1 VHGRDNTSTWTR
13 NEVTSAWTIQERS
26 DDTISIHEQSEC
38 YTCKQYECN
47 EYVRSALARSK
58 YEYMDEEHS
67 DECMDDT
74 TIQYEERSD
83 DTHNQKP
90 SQAHL

>member
-1 VHGRDNTSTWTR
+1 MFASVEDIVTRYEEHGRDNTSTWTR
-13 NEVTSAWTIQERS
+13 NEVTSAWTIQEHS

-58 YEYMDEEHS
+58 V
-67 DECMDDT
+67 
-74 TIQYEERSD
+74 TIRVHVRG
-83 DTHNQKP
+83 T
-90 SQAHL
+90 